1 MRSRIVALVVSLM
14 TLGSGVSAAQDVP
27 PRFQWAAN
35 GGGPGADHGYSVA
48 VAPNGDSIVTGLI
61 GAPSASPAV
70 FGATT
75 LTPVGS
81 ESAFL
86 ARYDSS
92 GNLIFAKLAG
102 DLGASGGNV
111 VSIDRDGNILMVG
124 SFSGYANFGP
134 THLTPVPG
142 SSGGGFVA
150 KFDPQGNPLWA
161 TLAGSSHYNG
171 GGVTAITSD
180 AQGNVFVT
188 GVGWGAIEVAGHPV
202 TTSRGLSDGFV
213 AKLTPGGEFVWAGS
227 VGSSGYD
234 FASSPAIAPNGDV
247 VITGYIDAYGGGGT
261 QAFLDGATISS
272 AGGGDIFVARY
283 RNDGTLLWARSAGG
297 GGLDIAFGTVVDAS
311 GAAYVGGA
319 FCGGAT
325 FGSVSISGAC
335 EQPFLAKYDV
345 NGNVLWVTSP
355 AANDRSR
362 GLGVA
367 LDSHQNAYLV
377 GEFHGSLSFGSGTL
391 NTTGGYDAFVAAFD
405 PNGNSLWAKRAG
417 GASDDFGYAIAV
429 APDDAVVITGFFY
442 GPAVFDDVLISPDA
456 NGDVFLAK
464 ITALQPASP
473 LALNAGADLSLTS
486 SAFGVASAHLVA
498 TATGGREPYSYSWSL
513 GSQLL
518 SSAAAFDA
526 TFGLGTHVLRATV
539 VDGAGNTAID
549 DVMVEVRLPIL
560 AGPQGIPGAPGAQ
573 GPVGP
578 AGPQGPQGPKGDP
591 GLPGA
596 VGPAGA
602 GLGFQIVRVTSSS
615 AVTLSPGS
623 QSIIYLVSTR
633 AGDVTLTL
641 PAAATATSRFI
652 TIKRTGAEHKLTI
665 RSSLGELIDGAR
677 KAHGLSGDDNA
688 VTFVTDGIE
697 WVTLFRHKN

>member
-1 MRSRIVALVVSLM
+1 MKIRIVALVVSFI
-14 TLGSGVSAAQDVP
+14 TLGSVGFAQEVA
-27 PRFQWAAN
+27 PRFQWAARA
-35 GGGPGADHGYSVA
+35 GSAGADHGYSVA

-61 GAPSASPAV
+61 GYPSASPAA
-70 FGATT
+70 FGGTT
-75 LTPVGS
+75 LVPASS

-102 DLGASGGNV
+102 ELGPSEGNV

-124 SFSGYANFGP
+124 SFSGYANFGA

-171 GGVTAITSD
+171 GGVTGITSD

-188 GVGWGAIEVAGHPV
+188 GVGWGAIEIAGHPV
-202 TTSRGLSDGFV
+202 TSSRGLSDGFV
-213 AKLTPGGEFVWAGS
+213 AKLTPAGEFVWARA

-247 VITGYIDAYGGGGT
+247 VVSGYIDAYGGAGT
-261 QAFLDGATISS
+261 QAFFDGATISS
-272 AGGGDIFVARY
+272 VGGGDIFVARY

-311 GAAYVGGA
+311 GAAYVGGQ
-319 FCGGAT
+319 FCGSAT
-325 FGSVSISGAC
+325 FGGISVSGAC
-335 EQPFLAKYDV
+335 EQPVLAKYDV

-355 AANDRSR
+355 TANDRSR

-391 NTTGGYDAFVAAFD
+391 TTAGGYDAFVAAFG

-429 APDDAVVITGFFY
+429 APDDAIFITGFFY
-442 GPAVFDDVLISPDA
+442 GAAAFDDVAISPDA

-464 ITALQPASP
+464 ITAPQQVSP

-498 TATGGREPYSYSWSL
+498 TATGGREPYSYSWSM

-539 VDGAGNTAID
+539 VDAAGNTAID
-549 DVMVEVRLPIL
+549 DVTVEVRLPIL
-560 AGPQGIPGAPGAQ
+560 AGPQGMPGATGAQ

-578 AGPQGPQGPKGDP
+578 AGPQGLKGDP

-615 AVTLSPGS
+615 ALTLAPGS
-623 QSIIYLVSTR
+623 QSIIYLVGTR

-641 PAAATATSRFI
+641 PEAATATARFI
-652 TIKRTGAEHKLTI
+652 TIKRTGAEHRLTI
-665 RSSLGELIDGAR
+665 RSGQGELINGSR
-677 KAHGLSGDDNA
+677 RVFGLNGDDDE
-688 VTFVTDGIE
+688 VTFVTDGVE
-697 WVTLFRHKN
+697 WVTLFHHKN